1 MFVEI
6 FSILLFPHLY
16 PNYHAHTHLSLVQHL
31 LLTCTM
37 FWAEESTAN
46 LQLNPTTLHRHTKYI
61 FVADKMS
68 YPSMMTNLGCHLD
81 YISNQRKPKQLGEPV
96 REFLDWVIWG
106 DEWVSHWPQWNC
118 GAGKTRKVSNR
129 RLPTVML
136 IGCLHNPPELSPTS
150 VPA

>member
-6 FSILLFPHLY
+6 HSILLFPYLY
-16 PNYHAHTHLSLVQHL
+16 PNYHAHAHLSLVQHL

-37 FWAEESTAN
+37 FQANESTIN

-81 YISNQRKPKQLGEPV
+81 YILNQLKPKQLGEPV
-96 REFLDWVIWG
+96 REFLDWVI
-106 DEWVSHWPQWNC
+106 
-118 GAGKTRKVSNR
+118 
-129 RLPTVML
+129 
-136 IGCLHNPPELSPTS
+136 
-150 VPA
+150 